1 MTSAKAA
8 PEAPSAPTPDGF
20 RVLLISP
27 VHDEADHIERV
38 VRAVA
43 AQTRRPDAWMIVDD
57 ESADGSA
64 ELLAAMVAELPFA
77 RLVRTPPGYTLDEGD
92 RNAAGGP
99 DRAWN
104 YGLSQVRHREFT
116 HIGKL
121 DGDIVLPPNYLEQML
136 DRFRAEPS
144 LGMAG
149 GAVTEWR
156 ENRWWRM
163 PTPDDHVTAPARLY
177 SVDCFDAIGGMPARM
192 GADVITTVY
201 AKMRGYRTQTFRD
214 LPVRHLRPMATA
226 DGVRRGRKR
235 QGAYQYIVY
244 YPVTWALLRA
254 LVVAARFRPYGLSGY
269 WYLQGYLGAALSRS
283 ARVDDPEWRAF
294 ARAEQRARSRA
305 GVRRALK
312 RLRGGAVR

>member
-64 ELLAAMVAELPFA
+64 ELLAAMVALSPPFA

-156 ENRWWRM
+156 GESVVEDAYAGRSCDRAGA
-163 PTPDDHVTAPARLY
+163 PVLRGTASTR
-177 SVDCFDAIGGMPARM
+177 IGGMSA
-192 GADVITTVY
+192 A
-201 AKMRGYRTQTFRD
+201 
-214 LPVRHLRPMATA
+214 
-226 DGVRRGRKR
+226 
-235 QGAYQYIVY
+235 
-244 YPVTWALLRA
+244 WA
-254 LVVAARFRPYGLSGY
+254 PT
-269 WYLQGYLGAALSRS
+269 
-283 ARVDDPEWRAF
+283 
-294 ARAEQRARSRA
+294 
-305 GVRRALK
+305 
-312 RLRGGAVR
+312 